1 MKTKLLFI
9 AIIVGLVLIGVA
21 AIKKKKEEI
30 SKIPPP
36 KVYPISVKWTTI
48 KSGELQEEFN
58 YIGTFQP
65 YKHAAISTKIY
76 GTVLK
81 VYKSEGDFFKK
92 GELLAKID
100 DSEIKSNIS
109 ALEEEK
115 RAKENLIPGLRAE
128 LRAAEIA
135 LKNAKEEFNREKF
148 LYEKGAVPKVAVEKV
163 ENQLAIAESK
173 VESIKAKWKEL
184 KSAISSIEKKIEAL
198 KSQLKYTEIRA
209 LDDGIVSEVLAYEGS
224 LATPGKPIMK
234 VYYPKYG
241 FKILINIPPEDAKEI
256 PIDSPVF
263 KDEKKIGKL
272 VKYYPSANAENF
284 LYIAEIKVDK
294 LEKIKPFENVSVK
307 VLGKPYKGQIVP
319 IYAILHLKDG
329 DYVLSVEQNNKVK
342 PVKIKVLKTV
352 KDKAVI
358 SSNLQEG
365 TKVIV
370 GRESKLLEVMRRR
383 SVVLS
388 EAFDG

>member
-1 MKTKLLFI
+1 MKTKILFI
-9 AIIVGLVLIGVA
+9 AIIVGLVLIGVT

-36 KVYPISVKWTTI
+36 KIYPISVKWTTI

-65 YKHAAISTKIY
+65 YKHATISTKIY

-209 LDDGIVSEVLAYEGS
+209 LDDGVVSEVLAYEGS
-224 LATPGKPIMK
+224 LATPGKPIIK

-263 KDEKKIGKL
+263 KGEKKIGKL
-272 VKYYPSANAENF
+272 VKYYPSANENF
-284 LYIAEIKVDK
+284 LYIAEIKVNK
-294 LEKIKPFENVSVK
+294 SEKIKPFENVSVK

-319 IYAILHLKDG
+319 IYAILHLKNG

-352 KDKAVI
+352 KDKAII

-370 GRESKLLEVMRRR
+370 GRESKLLEVMRRG